1 MTDEPSV
8 TLVVLGVTV
17 AVGIITTGPGV
28 ILLILVLPLNL
39 TLLLPNPFILNTI
52 TLLSERRVLI
62 FRATGAMMTL

>member
-1 MTDEPSV
+1 M
-8 TLVVLGVTV
+8 VLGVTV

-39 TLLLPNPFILNTI
+39 TLLLPRPFILNVI

-62 FRATGAMMTL
+62 FRAIGAMMAR